1 MATINV
7 QQHFTQSPEQVFAV
21 LGTHAGLGVCF
32 APLQVTRIQD
42 SADTHHPD
50 GVGSVRKM
58 GIGSVTPL
66 YEQVTEYEPNK
77 FVEYV
82 LINNPLIKHHVGRLI
97 FTPEGSGTLLN
108 YTIELEG
115 KIPGSGTVILAGLKV
130 GIQQGLKKLA
140 KSL

>member
-1 MATINV
+1 MATISI
-7 QQHFTQSPEQVFAV
+7 QQRFAQSPEQVFAV

-32 APLQVTRIQD
+32 APLQVTRVQD

-58 GIGSVTPL
+58 GFGAVTPV

-82 LINNPLIKHHVGRLI
+82 LINNPLIKHHVGRLV
-97 FTPEGSGTLLN
+97 FTPEGAGTLLE
-108 YTIELEG
+108 YTIELDG
-115 KIPGSGTVILAGLKV
+115 KIPGSAHIILIGLKA
-130 GIQQGLKKLA
+130 GIKQGLKKLA

>member
-1 MATINV
+1 MATISI
-7 QQHFTQSPEQVFAV
+7 QQRFTQSPEQVFAV

-32 APLQVTRIQD
+32 APLQVTRVQD

-77 FVEYV
+77 FIEYV

-97 FTPEGSGTLLN
+97 FTPVGSGTLLN

-115 KIPGSGTVILAGLKV
+115 KIPGSGQVILAGLKI
-130 GIQQGLKKLA
+130 GIIQGLKKLA
-140 KSL
+140 KTL